1 MERGAV
7 PKSTHSPAPRAR
19 SIDRQDPQRHVKPTS
34 NSLKQLHTHSRPR
47 TTMAADRGVPVSW
60 CEPKRCSPRR
70 AARMVITSTWTR
82 GTPIR
87 FGGVFATDLVSRRF
101 KTFRHRRQQ
110 LEQLALRHRAH
121 GLAVRAM
128 RRLGNT
134 ERLSSQLA
142 IPGRGEP
149 HLWRSQRTQIGCIQ
163 SGCTVRHPCNVTLLF
178 TTHELIVTYLQKTRR
193 RIHKLA
199 ITTCALRY

>member
-1 MERGAV
+1 MT
-7 PKSTHSPAPRAR
+7 KITHSPAPRAR

-101 KTFRHRRQQ
+101 NTCRHRRQQ
-110 LEQLALRHRAH
+110 LEQLALRHRVL
-121 GLAVRAM
+121 GLAVRVMSHLFNA
-128 RRLGNT
+128 
-134 ERLSSQLA
+134 ERLSRQLA
-142 IPGRGEP
+142 LLGRGERR
-149 HLWRSQRTQIGCIQ
+149 LWRVLPH
-163 SGCTVRHPCNVTLLF
+163 GCTKVVAPISSRN
-178 TTHELIVTYLQKTRR
+178 
-193 RIHKLA
+193 
-199 ITTCALRY
+199 